1 MKPLLTAINN
11 AYTMQE
17 HGTQYKR
24 LLRQLISL
32 LADPSSGLA
41 RGKVHAMITGSGTD
55 VTFAAIKQAR
65 KSARDNGAGMPAPKQ
80 EFSRIRNLRRALKIA
95 RWRFTECVCE
105 LNKGSIRNA
114 RAGKVGYGPHT
125 SDPHVTTTMLQ
136 HAHF

>member
-1 MKPLLTAINN
+1 MWQGVVSHRDFKPLLKTFEDQTAALKEDSKMKPLLTAINN

-80 EFSRIRNLRRALKIA
+80 EFSRI
-95 RWRFTECVCE
+95 
-105 LNKGSIRNA
+105 
-114 RAGKVGYGPHT
+114 
-125 SDPHVTTTMLQ
+125 
-136 HAHF
+136 